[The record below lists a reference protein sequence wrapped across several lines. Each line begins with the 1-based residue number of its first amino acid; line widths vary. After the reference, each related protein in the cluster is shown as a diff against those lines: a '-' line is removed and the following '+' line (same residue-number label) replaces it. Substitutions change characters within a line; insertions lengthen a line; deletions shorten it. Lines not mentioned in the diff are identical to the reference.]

1 MELPVTNS
9 PPFSV
14 HILAVNDP
22 KAKRALELEASLFFE
37 EFGNTSEQLAEE
49 YGPYEHHG
57 VVIYVVDNLNN
68 TTAGLTRIIMPN
80 DRVGLKTVNDIKKL
94 WPELYADP
102 EVVRTLLTGRDCWD
116 IGTLVIA
123 PEYQAPLAA
132 GLVSL
137 ALYQSVARLAQRCQ
151 VDTLIALVDNIVHRM
166 THWKFHAP
174 FEAIPGAMVK
184 PYLGSK
190 ASLPVYSRISEWE
203 TRLRKVDTTLHDIIF
218 NASGI
223 EGAVSPLPIDSA
235 MTIIDDVGK
244 VVDVRELSL
253 EEYSAIPTTDA
264 HLVNP

>member
-1 MELPVTNS
+1 MELPMTNY

-22 KAKRALELEASLFFE
+22 RAKLALKLESSLFLE
-37 EFGNTSEQLAEE
+37 KFGNTSEQLAEE
-49 YGPYEHHG
+49 YGPYEHHS
-57 VVIYVVDNLNN
+57 VVIYVADNLNN
-68 TTAGLTRIIMPN
+68 TTAGLTRIILPN

-94 WPELYADP
+94 WPELYTDP
-102 EVVRTLLTGRDCWD
+102 EVVRTLLTGHDCWD

-123 PEYQAPLAA
+123 PEYQAPMAA

-151 VDTLIALVDNIVHRM
+151 VDTLIALVDNTVHRM
-166 THWKFHAP
+166 THWKFRAP

-203 TRLRKVDTTLHDIIF
+203 THLRKVDPTLHDIIY

-244 VVDVRELSL
+244 VVDVREPSL
-253 EEYSAIPTTDA
+253 QECSAITNTDA
-264 HLVNP
+264 NLVNP